1 MSLFVPNL
9 IHRSR
14 VALEIILEGN
24 SCSESFGK
32 ASRVTN
38 EGFISYQ
45 GCNKQGGEGDV
56 FSSLFWKL
64 KKYPSFRK
72 KFLNFLH
79 L

>member
-14 VALEIILEGN
+14 VALEIILEGS

-38 EGFISYQ
+38 EGFIS
-45 GCNKQGGEGDV
+45 
-56 FSSLFWKL
+56 
-64 KKYPSFRK
+64 
-72 KFLNFLH
+72 
-79 L
+79 